1 MYEPIL
7 TDLATNGVL
16 LAVGNKKPA
25 FDLGRPTRESGN
37 GGIAL
42 SRDYQ
47 HQIRCAR
54 KTAYKN
60 EKRPVVPM
68 SRLNTTGL
76 DGAVR
81 AAVDGAASAG
91 AVKMAIAPVLPQ
103 PEEIAHLSGAQQ
115 RVAKWRLSKNQI
127 RFRRVFGTPYVR
139 LSVAV

>member
-91 AVKMAIAPVLPQ
+91 AVKLAIAPVLPQ
-103 PEEIAHLSGAQQ
+103 PVCHDSRRLGTELFIQASWRAQKM
-115 RVAKWRLSKNQI
+115 AT
-127 RFRRVFGTPYVR
+127 GTFEKGR
-139 LSVAV
+139 